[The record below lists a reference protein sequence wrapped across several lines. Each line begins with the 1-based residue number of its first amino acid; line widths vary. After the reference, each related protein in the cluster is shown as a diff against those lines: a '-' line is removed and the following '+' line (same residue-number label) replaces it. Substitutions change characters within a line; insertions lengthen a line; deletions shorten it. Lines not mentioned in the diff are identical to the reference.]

1 MTGENIR
8 ENIRDEILKAANLLA
23 AADLLAENGF
33 INDAVS
39 RLYYYLFYYV
49 KALLLTESMQP
60 KTHEGTLRLL
70 GMHFV
75 NKGLLQRNISLIFS
89 KLMKYRQDADY
100 NPSFFF
106 TESDFKE
113 LREEAVQAAFEV
125 QEFLKR
131 RGYIKLQKGNDPEKE

>member
-1 MTGENIR
+1 
-8 ENIRDEILKAANLLA
+8 
-23 AADLLAENGF
+23 
-33 INDAVS
+33 
-39 RLYYYLFYYV
+39 
-49 KALLLTESMQP
+49 MQP